1 MDLRGLK
8 PVYIGPSTT
17 VSAPEGQY
25 FKAITVLAV
34 DGTISVKGGI
44 FQGLD
49 ANDSDGSTH
58 LDASGSATLAGTHDA
73 GIYPMLP
80 TVALAMTIP
89 AGTTVGGN
97 FSEIACGSTDTVMA
111 YL

>member
-8 PVYIGPSTT
+8 PVYIGASTT

-44 FQGLD
+44 YEGLD
-49 ANDSDGSTH
+49 ANDS
-58 LDASGSATLAGTHDA
+58 SGSEHLAADGTTLGGTHDA
-73 GIYPMLP
+73 GIYELIP

-89 AGTTVGGN
+89 AGTTVYGN
-97 FSEIACGSTDTVMA
+97 FSEIACGATDTVMA

>member
-8 PVYIGPSTT
+8 PVYIGPETT
-17 VSAPEGQY
+17 VTAPENQY

-34 DGTISVKGGI
+34 NGTISVKGGI
-44 FQGLD
+44 YQGLD
-49 ANDSDGSTH
+49 ADDSDGSTH
-58 LDASGSATLAGTHDA
+58 LAADGSTLDGTHAA
-73 GIYPMLP
+73 GIYELIP

-89 AGTTVGGN
+89 AGTTVRGN
-97 FSEIACGSTDTVMA
+97 FSEIACGPTDTVMA

>member
-1 MDLRGLK
+1 MDLKGLK
-8 PVYIGPSTT
+8 PVYIAVSTT
-17 VSAPEGQY
+17 VSAPTGQY

-34 DGTISVKGGI
+34 DGTIAVKGGI
-44 FQGLD
+44 YQGLD
-49 ANDSDGSTH
+49 ANDSNGSTH
-58 LDASGSATLAGTHDA
+58 LDATGAATLGSTHDA

-89 AGTTVGGN
+89 VGTTVYGN

-111 YL
+111 YI

>member
-8 PVYIGPSTT
+8 PVYIGPETT
-17 VSAPEGQY
+17 VTAPENQY

-34 DGTISVKGGI
+34 SGTISVKGGI
-44 FQGLD
+44 YQGLD
-49 ANDSDGSTH
+49 ADDSDGSTH
-58 LDASGSATLAGTHDA
+58 LAADGSTLASTHAA
-73 GIYPMLP
+73 GIYELIP

-89 AGTTVGGN
+89 AGTTVRGN
-97 FSEIACGSTDTVMA
+97 FSEIACGATDTVMA